1 MGNTVILTKHI
12 ARKITTKEQD
22 FVKKLLI
29 KRPKVKDCIKERD
42 VSSLVK
48 LTNDIGSLDMESFIK
63 VLVRTD
69 VQFANEYLSA
79 VINLNED
86 LFLAELVI
94 NKIITNTNISRFM
107 ITDCLIDEL
116 ELDLSDYLNNER
128 ISAKL
133 PYILGISNSDI
144 NTIKV
149 KVRPGISYDRVK
161 IGIKDSLRRRYS
173 TVQNIIVT
181 ME

>member
-1 MGNTVILTKHI
+1 
-12 ARKITTKEQD
+12 
-22 FVKKLLI
+22 
-29 KRPKVKDCIKERD
+29 
-42 VSSLVK
+42 
-48 LTNDIGSLDMESFIK
+48 MEGFIK
-63 VLVRTD
+63 VLVRAD

-94 NKIITNTNISRFM
+94 NKIITDTNISRF
-107 ITDCLIDEL
+107 IIIDCLIDEL

-128 ISAKL
+128 ITAEL
-133 PYILGISNSDI
+133 PYILGIVESDI

-149 KVRPGISYDRVK
+149 KVRPGISSDRVK
-161 IGIKDSLRRRYS
+161 LGIKNSLSRRDS
-173 TVQNIIVT
+173 TVQNIIIT

>member
-1 MGNTVILTKHI
+1 MS
-12 ARKITTKEQD
+12 Q
-22 FVKKLLI
+22 
-29 KRPKVKDCIKERD
+29 
-42 VSSLVK
+42 LVK
-48 LTNDIGSLDMESFIK
+48 LTNDLGSLDMEGFIK

-94 NKIITNTNISRFM
+94 NKIITDTNISRFI
-107 ITDCLIDEL
+107 ITDCLIEEL

-128 ISAKL
+128 ITAKL
-133 PYILGISNSDI
+133 PYILGIVESDI

-149 KVRPGISYDRVK
+149 KVRPGISSDRVK
-161 IGIKDSLRRRYS
+161 IGIKDSLRRRDS
-173 TVQNIIVT
+173 TVHNIIIT

>member
-1 MGNTVILTKHI
+1 M
-12 ARKITTKEQD
+12 
-22 FVKKLLI
+22 KKLLI
-29 KRPKVKDCIKERD
+29 KRLKVKDCIKERD
-42 VSSLVK
+42 VSQLAK
-48 LTNDIGSLDMESFIK
+48 LTNDLGSLDMEGFIK
-63 VLVRTD
+63 VLVRAD

-94 NKIITNTNISRFM
+94 NKIITDTNISRFI

-128 ISAKL
+128 ITAKL
-133 PYILGISNSDI
+133 PYILGIVESDI

-149 KVRPGISYDRVK
+149 KVRPGISSDRVK
-161 IGIKDSLRRRYS
+161 LGIKDSLSRRDS
-173 TVQNIIVT
+173 TVQNIIIT

>member
-1 MGNTVILTKHI
+1 M
-12 ARKITTKEQD
+12 
-22 FVKKLLI
+22 
-29 KRPKVKDCIKERD
+29 
-42 VSSLVK
+42 SSLVK
-48 LTNDIGSLDMESFIK
+48 LTKDLGSFEIEGFIK

-94 NKIITNTNISRFM
+94 NKIITDTNISRFM
-107 ITDCLIDEL
+107 INDCIIDVL
-116 ELDLSDYLNNER
+116 ELDLSDYLNNQR
-128 ISAKL
+128 VSAKL
-133 PYILGISNSDI
+133 PYILGIVESYI

-161 IGIKDSLRRRYS
+161 IGIKDRLRRRDS
-173 TVQNIIVT
+173 TVQNIIIT

>member
-1 MGNTVILTKHI
+1 MS
-12 ARKITTKEQD
+12 Q
-22 FVKKLLI
+22 
-29 KRPKVKDCIKERD
+29 
-42 VSSLVK
+42 LVK
-48 LTNDIGSLDMESFIK
+48 LTNDIGSLDIEGFIK

-94 NKIITNTNISRFM
+94 NKIITNTNISRFI
-107 ITDCLIDEL
+107 ITDCIIDEL

-133 PYILGISNSDI
+133 PYILGIVESDI

-149 KVRPGISYDRVK
+149 KVRPGTEYASFRSDLKARAC
-161 IGIKDSLRRRYS
+161 
-173 TVQNIIVT
+173 
-181 ME
+181 

>member
-12 ARKITTKEQD
+12 AREITTKERD

-42 VSSLVK
+42 VTSQVK
-48 LTNDIGSLDMESFIK
+48 LTNDLSSLNMEGFIK

-79 VINLNED
+79 VINLNEY

-94 NKIITNTNISRFM
+94 NKIITDTNISQFM

-133 PYILGISNSDI
+133 PYILGIVESNI

-149 KVRPGISYDRVK
+149 KVRPSISSDTVK
-161 IGIKDSLRRRYS
+161 YGIKDSLRRRDS
-173 TVQNIIVT
+173 TVQNIIIT

>member
-12 ARKITTKEQD
+12 AREITTKEQD
-22 FVKKLLI
+22 FVKKLLT

-42 VSSLVK
+42 VSSLVQ
-48 LTNDIGSLDMESFIK
+48 LTNDIGSFAMESFIK
-63 VLVRTD
+63 LLVRTD

-86 LFLAELVI
+86 LFLAEVVI
-94 NKIITNTNISRFM
+94 NKIITDTSISQFM
-107 ITDCLIDEL
+107 INDCIIDVL

-128 ISAKL
+128 VSAKL
-133 PYILGISNSDI
+133 PYILGISNSYI

-161 IGIKDSLRRRYS
+161 IGIKDSLRRRDS
-173 TVQNIIVT
+173 TVQNIIIT

>member
-1 MGNTVILTKHI
+1 M
-12 ARKITTKEQD
+12 
-22 FVKKLLI
+22 
-29 KRPKVKDCIKERD
+29 
-42 VSSLVK
+42 SSLVK
-48 LTNDIGSLDMESFIK
+48 LTNDLSSLDMEGFIK
-63 VLVRTD
+63 VLVQSD

-94 NKIITNTNISRFM
+94 NKIITDTNISRFN

-133 PYILGISNSDI
+133 PYILGIVESDI

-149 KVRPGISYDRVK
+149 KVRPDISSDRVK
-161 IGIKDSLRRRYS
+161 IGIKDSLR
-173 TVQNIIVT
+173 
-181 ME
+181 